1 MKNDLSELERLLLI
15 SILRDRDVLAAGSC
29 VRNMASENRLEFTR
43 RRLAIEDARAG
54 IVRLDFR
61 RWRGA
66 ASTATQHQQN
76 SRAVKRLVTA
86 GLIEAVLC
94 DGDIRTKFV
103 KLTEAGEQLAKEFT
117 IAVSN
122 DQEKLEAA
130 IADLKSEIDELA
142 ASTDRDLQRL
152 AGMIDELKSL
162 DQRRTEQRA

>member
-15 SILRDRDVLAAGSC
+15 SILRDRDVLSAGSC

-76 SRAVKRLVTA
+76 SRAVKRLAELELIVPHTRAVELTA
-86 GLIEAVLC
+86 
-94 DGDIRTKFV
+94 T
-103 KLTEAGEQLAKEFT
+103 GEQAAK
-117 IAVSN
+117 
-122 DQEKLEAA
+122 
-130 IADLKSEIDELA
+130 ELA
-142 ASTDRDLQRL
+142 AEMAR
-152 AGMIDELKSL
+152 L
-162 DQRRTEQRA
+162 DQLREVRA